1 VHDAGLEEGG
11 TTPHHRCVEVTVEES
26 NAPEEETKEEPRDQE
41 GGREDHKHV
50 PPARVH
56 TGGEDVSHVALRLV
70 AQVGKVDVALA
81 VLLHKAVAVLP
92 PGCVALPVP
101 AVPVH
106 AAQRRDL
113 VSILLSRDNAVPG
126 REGTDRST

>member
-1 VHDAGLEEGG
+1 M
-11 TTPHHRCVEVTVEES
+11 EES
-26 NAPEEETKEEPRDQE
+26 DAPEEEAEEEPGDQE
-41 GGREDHKHV
+41 GSGEDHKHV

-70 AQVGKVDVALA
+70 TQIGKVDVALA
-81 VLLHKAVAVLP
+81 ILLHKAVAVLP
-92 PGCVALPVP
+92 PRGMAPAVP

-113 VSILLSRDNAVPG
+113 VSILFG
-126 REGTDRST
+126 